1 MTDWCARIGKS
12 SRLAGYGLR
21 GTVEGQVPTQ
31 APLFQASSS
40 PSISGDPSVIIIARE
55 MVARILAPVTVSSP
69 NSRYVD
75 VRSRSR
81 HAAYGLRRGAERSA
95 RKSMER

>member
-31 APLFQASSS
+31 APLLQASSS
-40 PSISGDPSVIIIARE
+40 PSISGYIGRSLSEHHCPRDG
-55 MVARILAPVTVSSP
+55 
-69 NSRYVD
+69 SRNFW
-75 VRSRSR
+75 
-81 HAAYGLRRGAERSA
+81 RR
-95 RKSMER
+95 